1 MSPRT
6 LVADLPAHAGATV
19 TIAGWLHRR
28 RSLKSVTFLVIRDR
42 TGLAQVVFNAPP
54 HPSPNTPPPP
64 HPDPNTPPP
73 SLGGVPV
80 SILSPT
86 PDKNGGQAESGPSCP
101 QLGPGVDKSPDSTEI
116 PQLSEET
123 VVEIT
128 GRVVANKQAP
138 GGIEIAEATVKVLAT
153 PEKRPPFDLY
163 RPTIPAALPTVL
175 DNAAVALRH
184 PELKRRHEIAA
195 RSVAAFR
202 RALDSRGFTEV
213 HTPKIVAT
221 STESGANVF
230 QLDYFGKPAYLA
242 QSPQFFKQALVG
254 VFERVYEVGP
264 VFRAEPH
271 DTARH
276 LAQYTSLDA
285 ELGFIT
291 DHRDVMAVLRDV
303 VAEMAAAVGPEA
315 PHVPAEIPSISYPA
329 AQEILHSTEPDLSP
343 EDERRLG
350 EWALDN
356 HNSEFLFVTGYPM
369 AKRPFY
375 THPDPGHPGLSNSF
389 DLLFRGL
396 ELVTGG
402 QRLHRYADY
411 LAALGPDAD
420 QYHDY
425 LATFAHGMPPHGGF
439 AIGLE
444 RWVARVLKVPNIRGT
459 TLFPRDL
466 HRLRP

>member
-1 MSPRT
+1 M
-6 LVADLPAHAGATV
+6 
-19 TIAGWLHRR
+19 
-28 RSLKSVTFLVIRDR
+28 
-42 TGLAQVVFNAPP
+42 
-54 HPSPNTPPPP
+54 
-64 HPDPNTPPP
+64 PPP
-73 SLGGVPV
+73 SLGGRPR
-80 SILSPT
+80 SILSAA
-86 PDKNGGQAESGPSCP
+86 PDETGGKAAERPNGP
-101 QLGPGVDKSPDSTEI
+101 QLGHAVDNSADGTEL
-116 PQLSEET
+116 PPRPFNSNETQESRQPHHPPLTEET
-123 VVEIT
+123 VIEVT
-128 GRVVANKQAP
+128 GRVVANPQAP
-138 GGIEIAEATVKVLAT
+138 QGVEVVSPEIRVLSE
-153 PEKRPPFDLY
+153 PSRRPPFDLY
-163 RPTIPAALPTVL
+163 RPTIPATLPAVL
-175 DNAAVALRH
+175 DHAAVALRH

-195 RSVAAFR
+195 AGVKAFR
-202 RALDSRGFTEV
+202 AALDSRGFTEV

-230 QLDYFGKPAYLA
+230 EIDYFGKPAYLA
-242 QSPQFFKQALVG
+242 QSPQLFKQVLVG

-303 VAEMAAAVGPEA
+303 VAEMAQAVELRVPE
-315 PHVPAEIPSISYPA
+315 EIPGIDFA
-329 AQEILHSTEPDLSP
+329 EAQAMLHKDEPDLDP

-350 EWALDN
+350 EWAKTA
-356 HNSEFLFVTGYPM
+356 HGSEFLFVTGYPM

-375 THPDPGHPGLSNSF
+375 THPAPQDPAKSNSF

-402 QRLHRYADY
+402 QRLHHHADY
-411 LAALGPDAD
+411 LAALGDEAAN
-420 QYHDY
+420 HRDY
-425 LATFAHGMPPHGGF
+425 LAAFAHGMPPHGGF

-444 RWVARVLKVPNIRGT
+444 RWVARVLEVPNIRGT

>member
-1 MSPRT
+1 MFPRT
-6 LVADLPAHAGATV
+6 LVADLPTHTGTTT

-28 RSLKSVTFLVIRDR
+28 RTLKSVTFLVIRDR
-42 TGLAQVVFNAPP
+42 TGLAQVVLSAPP
-54 HPSPNTPPPP
+54 HPV
-64 HPDPNTPPP
+64 PNTPPP
-73 SLGGVPV
+73 SRNTPPPSQGGVPE

-86 PDKNGGQAESGPSCP
+86 PDKNGRRAEMVPSCP
-101 QLGPGVDKSPDSTEI
+101 QLGPSVDKPADHTEI
-116 PQLSEET
+116 AQLSEET
-123 VVEIT
+123 VVEVT
-128 GRVVANKQAP
+128 GRVVANEQAP
-138 GGIEIAEATVKVLAT
+138 DGVEIVEATIKVLAT
-153 PEKRPPFDLY
+153 HEKRPPFDLY
-163 RPTIPAALPTVL
+163 RPTVPAALPTIL

-202 RALDSRGFTEV
+202 RALDNRGFTEV

-230 QLDYFGKPAYLA
+230 RLDYFGKPAYLA

-254 VFERVYEVGP
+254 VFERVYEIGP

-303 VAEMAAAVGPEA
+303 IAEMAAAVGPEA
-315 PHVPAEIPSISYPA
+315 PHVPTEIPTISYPT
-329 AQEILHSTEPDLSP
+329 AQQILHSTEPDLSP
-343 EDERRLG
+343 EDERRLC

-369 AKRPFY
+369 TKRPFY
-375 THPDPGHPGLSNSF
+375 THPDPAHPLLSNSF

-402 QRLHRYADY
+402 QRLHHYADY
-411 LAALGPDAD
+411 LAALGPEAD
-420 QYHDY
+420 QYRDY

-444 RWVARVLKVPNIRGT
+444 RWTARVLKVPNIRGT